1 MKKSVA
7 TSLAAVMLLSATGT
21 AMAASF
27 PEFQFNGDVKLH
39 YRWNTDEADTDKE
52 GGKFWFR
59 LNATSEVAKN
69 VTFYTRLTTQSL
81 TGDNTGADFDQ
92 NHYHDDHA
100 TTMDRIGFIVKGKTF
115 DYTIGR
121 QDLFLGQGLLM
132 DSTGYLGTNM
142 GAIDGLTATGKS
154 GVTNLT
160 FVAGQAWADSEADE
174 AKIYAVD
181 ASYSPAKDWKLGGT
195 LAKVTDREVGEDST
209 HYAINAAYTAGKA
222 TYSAEYGKSDANS
235 DDKGY
240 AFGASYDLDKK
251 NSLYAIYN
259 RAEKNVE
266 LLPDMTAY
274 DSNGKGMYYGF
285 SHKIDA
291 DTTLDL
297 FYKDMKYIS
306 GDDAGKDYTSLRTT
320 VTYKF

>member
-39 YRWNTDEADTDKE
+39 YRWNTDDAGTDKE

-69 VTFYTRLTTQSL
+69 VAFYTRLTTQSL

-100 TTMDRIGFIVKGKTF
+100 TTMDRIGFTVKGKSF

-132 DSTGYLGTNM
+132 DSSGYLGTNM
-142 GAIDGLTATGKS
+142 GAVDGISATGKS
-154 GVTNLT
+154 GATNLT
-160 FVAGQAWADSEADE
+160 FVAGQAWMDGDDE

-181 ASYSPAKDWKLGGT
+181 ASYSPAKNWKLGGT
-195 LAKVTDREVGEDST
+195 LAKVSDRTVGEDST
-209 HYAINAAYTAGKA
+209 HYGINATYTAGKA
-222 TYSAEYGKSDANS
+222 SYFGEYGKSDADS

-240 AFGASYDLDKK
+240 ALGVSYDLNKK
-251 NSLYAIYN
+251 NSLFAIYN
-259 RAEKNVE
+259 RVE
-266 LLPDMTAY
+266 GNTDLIKDMTTY
-274 DSNGKGMYYGF
+274 DNNGKGMYYGF
-285 SHKIDA
+285 SHKVDA

-306 GDDAGKDYTSLRTT
+306 GADAGKDYTSLRTT